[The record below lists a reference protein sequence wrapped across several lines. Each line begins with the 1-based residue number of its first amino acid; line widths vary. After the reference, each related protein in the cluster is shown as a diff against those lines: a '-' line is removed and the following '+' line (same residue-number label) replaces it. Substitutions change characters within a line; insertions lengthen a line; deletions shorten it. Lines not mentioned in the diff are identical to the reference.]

1 MDKYQAKALV
11 DKYIEGDCS
20 EEEMALVENWYLQL
34 PYLADA
40 PGTGQI
46 IAAKNNVWEK
56 LMSRRQNKLRLYYR
70 VAMTA
75 AAVLIIGL
83 GAVWFFNKSFSPE
96 LHLASLP
103 AIDIAPGTNKATLT
117 LADGKTISLSGE
129 QTGIKIKETELRY
142 DDGSRVASNSLDH
155 VKVQML
161 IAATPIGGTY
171 RLVLP
176 DGTAVW
182 LNAATSLKFPSS
194 FKKLTEGQNRNVELT
209 GEAYFEVAK
218 DNSHPFIVKTR
229 LQEVKVLG
237 THFNINSYPD
247 DVDIKTTLLEG
258 SVRVSSFGKKDNVF
272 LKPNQQSI
280 VTANSIQ
287 VKTVDPADVISWK
300 MGEFGFGG
308 EPLRKIM
315 KKIARWYNVDIV
327 YTDQS
332 LGDKIF
338 SGTISKYGSITEVL
352 RLLEATGEVK
362 FKIDGRTVTV
372 SNK

>member
-1 MDKYQAKALV
+1 MDRDQAKLLI
-11 DKYIEGDCS
+11 DKYIKGDCS
-20 EEEMALVENWYLQL
+20 EEEMAIVENWYAKL
-34 PYLADA
+34 PYLRDA
-40 PGTGQI
+40 PGFEQI
-46 IAAKNNVWEK
+46 ISAQENIWDK
-56 LMSRRQNKLRLYYR
+56 LMSRRQNRLRLYYR

-75 AAVLIIGL
+75 AAALVIGL
-83 GAVWFFNKSFSPE
+83 GAFWLFNKPHVPE
-96 LHLASLP
+96 SNFVSTS
-103 AIDIAPGTNKATLT
+103 DISPGTNKATLT
-117 LADGKTISLSGE
+117 LADGKTISLSGDK
-129 QTGIKIKETELRY
+129 TGIKIRETKLTY
-142 DDGSRVASNSLDH
+142 DDGSKVASSSLDH
-155 VKVQML
+155 AKVQML
-161 IAATPIGGTY
+161 VAATPIGGTY
-171 RLVLP
+171 RLMLP

-194 FKKLTEGQNRNVELT
+194 FKDLPEGQNRNVELT

-218 DNSHPFIVKTR
+218 DKSHPFIVKTR

-237 THFNINSYPD
+237 THFNVNSYPD
-247 DVDIKTTLLEG
+247 DIDIKTTLLEG
-258 SVRVSSFGKKDNVF
+258 SVRVSSFGKKDNVL

-287 VKTVDPADVISWK
+287 IKTVDPDDVISWK

-362 FKIDGRTVTV
+362 FKINGRTVTV
-372 SNK
+372 TNK